1 MKLEIGLT
9 DDAPVNTNY
18 APLAVLG
25 AIYQATGRL
34 ALLAEGEL
42 GQRRR
47 VFSAGDLLRQVLWSM
62 LAGCETL
69 GEVKGR
75 LGGEQAL
82 AIAEGWDRFADQ
94 SSLSRLLD
102 ELSLKQIEALRAG
115 MLTLMQ
121 KHSQVRQHDWRGYL
135 WLDFDLSGLPCSAR
149 AAESQKGYFS
159 DKKTRPGGNWRGL
172 VPVPIARRSAQKCI
186 PAAST
191 RPIACVR
198 RSTVPKLL

>member
-159 DKKTRPGGNWRGL
+159 DKKHDR
-172 VPVPIARRSAQKCI
+172 
-186 PAAST
+186 AAT
-191 RPIACVR
+191 GAG
-198 RSTVPKLL
+198 